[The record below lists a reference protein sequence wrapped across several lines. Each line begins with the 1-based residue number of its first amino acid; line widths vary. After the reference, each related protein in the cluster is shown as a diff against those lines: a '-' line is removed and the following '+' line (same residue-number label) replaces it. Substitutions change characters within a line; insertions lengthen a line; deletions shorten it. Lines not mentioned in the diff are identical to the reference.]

1 MSSTNRKYIQ
11 QLKKGDVIKANG
23 AVFEIT
29 EDAYES
35 DGHYCSKHQ
44 QYEAAMKRQPII
56 QELRND
62 PSLCLVAVTCVALTV
77 AWAWLVAV
85 VLF

>member
-11 QLKKGDVIKANG
+11 QLN
-23 AVFEIT
+23 
-29 EDAYES
+29 
-35 DGHYCSKHQ
+35 CSKHQ

-62 PSLCLVAVTCVALTV
+62 PAMCLVAVTCIALTV